1 MKTLPF
7 GYCPVTPSFASVTGR
22 GGTRTGTRSNK
33 KLEKEVANS
42 DVENNV
48 VIGEYSSDDED
59 VLKITVPATL
69 KSKAAALTVKES
81 GRNDVNPDESREI
94 TFVPDPRK
102 TSTQNQA
109 VNLSARGDT
118 ASIGTSVVASQ
129 STELR

>member
-59 VLKITVPATL
+59 VLKIFYYATNWT
-69 KSKAAALTVKES
+69 KFEIVVFVNFSTSKNDIGALFDQFLS
-81 GRNDVNPDESREI
+81 EI
-94 TFVPDPRK
+94 EK
-102 TSTQNQA
+102 H
-109 VNLSARGDT
+109 
-118 ASIGTSVVASQ
+118 
-129 STELR
+129 